1 MGVLTIQNIHQ
12 TKDSKSFSAH
22 SLLVLH
28 SERKYFLEEVQ
39 QSQKDHWNLKSKI
52 ETIGICC
59 LNIGSWLVHFIIITL
74 LW

>member
-22 SLLVLH
+22 LLLVLH

-39 QSQKDHWNLKSKI
+39 QSQKDH
-52 ETIGICC
+52 
-59 LNIGSWLVHFIIITL
+59 
-74 LW
+74 